1 MKLLLYGI
9 LTLFVSSLIP
19 AQVTT
24 VSGDLEFEID
34 GILSSQ
40 PGNTGDDFT
49 LPTSSELNIWGN
61 TIQALLDQQYTNAG
75 NLASNI
81 NYDLIQFIDTVGI
94 DHTYYVLKANSTN
107 YWGTYVYNPGAC
119 RNLVIQAPHP
129 KKDYN
134 TGQQAIHVLR
144 ETNSLFYMVSGT
156 SRCNHS
162 SFSSCSGTT
171 TICTGSSES
180 FRISDQ
186 AHQVN
191 TTFQSTTDT
200 LLNRD
205 DQTIFL
211 QLHGFSKQTSD
222 PFIIM
227 SNGTRVTPA
236 NDYIATLKTNLE
248 AEDALFVDSIKVA
261 HFDLSWTKLIA
272 FTNVQGRLINNSS
285 NVCNSS
291 ASSSQGRFIHM
302 EQEKTRLR
310 DNVTGWNKVANAV
323 NNTFACE
330 YAGITTSEAEKVILY
345 PNPTSDKLNILFTT
359 EVNSIVQIFDIT
371 GKDITSAIR
380 IRNTTSNSLELE
392 LAGLSSGI
400 YFLKI
405 ANETYRF
412 IKQ

>member
-1 MKLLLYGI
+1 MKQLLYSISI
-9 LTLFVSSLIP
+9 LLFTTHIS

-24 VSGDLEFEID
+24 VSGDLENEIST
-34 GILSSQ
+34 ILASQ
-40 PGNTGDDFT
+40 PGNSGDDFA
-49 LPTSSELNIWGN
+49 LPSPSELNIWGN
-61 TIQALLDQQYTNAG
+61 VIQALLDQQYTSADNI
-75 NLASNI
+75 ASNL
-81 NYDLIQFIDTVGI
+81 NYDVIQFIDTVGI
-94 DHTYYVLKANSTN
+94 DHTYYLLKANGTN
-107 YWGTYVYNPGAC
+107 YWGTYVYNPSAC

-134 TGQQAIHVLR
+134 TGQQALHVFR

-171 TICTGSSES
+171 TVCTGSSES

-186 AHQVN
+186 AHQIN

-211 QLHGFSKQTSD
+211 QLHGFTKQTSD

-227 SNGTRVTPA
+227 SNGTRVTPT
-236 NDYIATLKTNLE
+236 NDHIATLKANLE
-248 AEDALFVDSIKVA
+248 AEDPLFVDSIKVA
-261 HFDLSWTKLIA
+261 HYDLSWTKLIA
-272 FTNVQGRLINNSS
+272 FTNVQGRLINNST

-291 ASSSQGRFIHM
+291 ASNTEGRFIHM

-310 DNVTGWNKVANAV
+310 DDVTGWNKVANAV
-323 NNTFACE
+323 SNTFSCE
-330 YAGITTSEAEKVILY
+330 YAEIYSSSTANAVLY
-345 PNPTSDKLNILFTT
+345 PNPANDKLVVLS
-359 EVNSIVQIFDIT
+359 NSKNSSPVLLFDIT
-371 GKDITSAIR
+371 GKNITSAIGMHNNSS
-380 IRNTTSNSLELE
+380 NTLELN
-392 LAGLSSGI
+392 LSGLSSGI
-400 YFLKI
+400 YFLKVN
-405 ANETYRF
+405 NETHRF